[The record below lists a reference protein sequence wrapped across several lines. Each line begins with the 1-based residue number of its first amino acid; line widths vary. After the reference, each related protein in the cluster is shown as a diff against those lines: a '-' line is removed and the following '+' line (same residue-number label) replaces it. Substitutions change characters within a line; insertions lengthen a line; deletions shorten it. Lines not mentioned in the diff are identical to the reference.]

1 MYQPFLNQVFLFFL
15 KLERIADSKEQVFPV
30 KGGFQALKGIIN
42 SVSIS
47 LGAGRAQHFVF
58 FLNYKK

>member
-1 MYQPFLNQVFLFFL
+1 MSQPPLSELFLLFL

-30 KGGFQALKGIIN
+30 KGGFQALRGIIN

-47 LGAGRAQHFVF
+47 LGVGQAIILDIF
-58 FLNYKK
+58 

>member
-1 MYQPFLNQVFLFFL
+1 MSQPPLSELFLLFL

-47 LGAGRAQHFVF
+47 LGVGKAHHFRHI
-58 FLNYKK
+58 LN

>member
-1 MYQPFLNQVFLFFL
+1 MSQPPLSELFLLFL

-30 KGGFQALKGIIN
+30 KGGFQALRGIIN

-47 LGAGRAQHFVF
+47 LGVGQAYHFRHI
-58 FLNYKK
+58 LN

>member
-1 MYQPFLNQVFLFFL
+1 MSQSPLSELFLLFL

-30 KGGFQALKGIIN
+30 KGGFQALKGINN

-47 LGAGRAQHFVF
+47 LGVGKAHHFRHI
-58 FLNYKK
+58 LN